1 VSQGRYNARM
11 DLDAALQRLAS
22 EGDAPLDVAELALHL
37 ARDEFPSIDV
47 DAYLAELAAMARE
60 AKRYVRGNLSARV
73 HGLCRYLFHDMGFRG
88 NKKDY
93 YDPLN
98 SYFNQVLERRTGIPI
113 TLSALVMALGAR
125 VGLHVEGVGLPGHF
139 VVKGV
144 QGDEQI
150 VFDPFH
156 GGRVLTAQ
164 DCENVSRQV
173 TGREITVTAETL
185 SGLPLCLMVM
195 RMLNNLKAIYLKQT
209 DMPRAIRVLQR
220 LRQLAPGD
228 AELQRDLGICLVHG
242 GQPGKAVDFLTAYLD
257 AAPEAMDAEAVRD
270 VLRRARAAV
279 AEWN

>member
-1 VSQGRYNARM
+1 M